1 MKLDH
6 SFVLCMSYFHPLD
19 RKMEAI
25 IVMRRFENMG
35 GEGLV
40 MIRGVFRSPEQF
52 MAGGW
57 RRRSAAEGREM
68 ARFLERG
75 ESLSL

>member
-6 SFVLCMSYFHPLD
+6 SFILCMSYFHPLD
-19 RKMEAI
+19 HEMEAI
-25 IVMRRFENMG
+25 IVMRRFKNVR

-40 MIRGVFRSPEQF
+40 MIGGVFRSLERF
-52 MAGGW
+52 MVGGW
-57 RRRSAAEGREM
+57 RRCSAVEGREM
-68 ARFLERG
+68 AGFLERG